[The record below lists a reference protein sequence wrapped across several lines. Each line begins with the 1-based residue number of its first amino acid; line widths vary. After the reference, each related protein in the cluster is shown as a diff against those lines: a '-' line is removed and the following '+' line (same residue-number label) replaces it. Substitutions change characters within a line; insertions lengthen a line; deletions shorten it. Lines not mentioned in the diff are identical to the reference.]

1 MTTRYL
7 KAWDLR
13 RGIAIGESSN
23 VRREIRGT
31 AFLDLF
37 SLVRFAAIAVFWIFG
52 FAAPASAQDARLR
65 EGDQLE
71 IRLGG
76 VPAEEIMQV
85 TGTYTIDGQGYV
97 NMPHIGKVKASGTS
111 QSELQSAIENSYRSQ
126 QIYTNPSITVTVPN
140 MARFV
145 NVGGS
150 VRSPMRVPFTADL
163 TVLGAITAAGGFTD
177 YADQGKVKLLR
188 DGAVTIV
195 NIKEVRK
202 NPDKDLKVKPGDKIE
217 VPQSFF

>member
-1 MTTRYL
+1 MIFRSMS
-7 KAWDLR
+7 
-13 RGIAIGESSN
+13 GISFRMN
-23 VRREIRGT
+23 CVVRM
-31 AFLDLF
+31 LF
-37 SLVRFAAIAVFWIFG
+37 IVAAIMPTLGYVEIARG
-52 FAAPASAQDARLR
+52 QDARLR

-76 VPAEEIMQV
+76 VPVEEIAQI
-85 TGTYTIDGQGYV
+85 TGTYTVDGQGYI
-97 NMPHIGKVKASGTS
+97 NLPHIGKIRASGTS
-111 QSELQSAIENSYRSQ
+111 QSELQSSIENSYRSQ

-177 YADQGKVKLLR
+177 YADQAKVKLLR
-188 DGAVTIV
+188 GGEVTIV

-202 NPDKDLKVKPGDKIE
+202 NPEKDLKVKPGDKIE

>member
-1 MTTRYL
+1 MKTT
-7 KAWDLR
+7 KNTEPCNAWNDFR
-13 RGIAIGESSN
+13 RMRISACKRSIYPVRLAALALALSALIGFFE
-23 VRREIRGT
+23 
-31 AFLDLF
+31 
-37 SLVRFAAIAVFWIFG
+37 AAC
-52 FAAPASAQDARLR
+52 AQDARLR
-65 EGDQLE
+65 EGDQME
-71 IRLGG
+71 IRIGG
-76 VPAEEIMQV
+76 VPPEEIAQI

-97 NMPHIGKVKASGTS
+97 NMPHIGKIRASGAS
-111 QSELQSAIENSYRSQ
+111 QSELQAAIENAYRSQ

-163 TVLGAITAAGGFTD
+163 TILGAITAAGGFTD

-195 NIKEVRK
+195 NIKEIRK
-202 NPDKDLKVKPGDKIE
+202 NPTKDLKVKPGDKIE